1 MRASRILQL
10 RPERAIVALAQLCEE
25 RKEEELLH
33 PQPHSG
39 LFIPPRLSPLPPQ
52 VPYTI
57 NSSPMRP
64 SRLPVAD
71 QVSPS
76 TTNPPSPLSPPTASS
91 GPSSPPQQPEAPPP
105 VTLPIRLDQLQHMAP
120 QRSHWTSPPPSD
132 APAEDR
138 SAFEN
143 RLGQSISLATTQSP
157 LRQPERSRPPHATS
171 SNASEGCT
179 DDDEQSDIT
188 NSDDVRSVQS
198 FVEEG
203 ALNRRREKER
213 ETDREPTV
221 TLERQQLRQT
231 HTAPIPYA
239 PDPSSS
245 RSTFRQESGMDP
257 RMLARIRGRPAIR
270 LAQQL
275 SELNVSTYVDAQRG
289 FTPPP
294 RIDSPRRSLSGPAR
308 TTFPQRLAQMA
319 IPTYIPNRSPHVS
332 LADYQSLQRTSSSAY
347 IPNGNIFYET
357 TPPKEKLSRTVP
369 YTLNVNVSPISPISP
384 QQPFELH
391 NYYDTI
397 PVVTSGSSS
406 SPSSSPRHMSTV
418 PTQMSSPRQ
427 SSPRQPAPRHLP
439 PSLRRSSKLA
449 QPAVLNPP
457 PRYEAAMLS
466 PTTVT
471 YTHGHSHTLSSGT
484 VTSTTPRAH
493 IQSFADGQSLSPSLS
508 RSRSPAHSPGHHSRA
523 HSRQQLPPR
532 LGGGGGGRPTSPFAS
547 ISSGSASPPMS
558 CTSSLY
564 APSCS
569 PLSTSPPSPAQ
580 SDTLKKQ
587 AGSAAVLLSHVP
599 ALVRHEQE
607 AGDSRV
613 RIRVDHEDGLLTS
626 RPKDGSGTNGP
637 ASEREQVR
645 SQHGEKLGPS
655 LSEKLA
661 EAELPKK
668 EDEPAER

>member
-33 PQPHSG
+33 PPPHNG
-39 LFIPPRLSPLPPQ
+39 LFIPPRLSPIPPQ

-76 TTNPPSPLSPPTASS
+76 TTNPPSPSSPPTVSLGS
-91 GPSSPPQQPEAPPP
+91 SSPLKQPQAPPP
-105 VTLPIRLDQLQHMAP
+105 VTLPIRMDQLQHMAP
-120 QRSHWTSPPPSD
+120 KRTLWTSPPPSS
-132 APAEDR
+132 APEEDR

-143 RLGQSISLATTQSP
+143 RLGQSLSLATTQSP
-157 LRQPERSRPPHATS
+157 LRQPERPRPPHATS
-171 SNASEGCT
+171 SNASEVCT
-179 DDDEQSDIT
+179 DDDSRSDVT

-203 ALNRRREKER
+203 APSRRREKEN
-213 ETDREPTV
+213 DREPTV
-221 TLERQQLRQT
+221 TLERQQLRLS
-231 HTAPIPYA
+231 HTSPIPHA
-239 PDPSSS
+239 PDPNST

-275 SELNVSTYVDAQRG
+275 SELNASAYVDAQRG

-308 TTFPQRLAQMA
+308 TTSTFPQRLAQMA
-319 IPTYIPNRSPHVS
+319 IPPYIPNRSPHVS
-332 LADYQSLQRTSSSAY
+332 LADYQSLQQSSSSAY

-369 YTLNVNVSPISPISP
+369 YTFNVNLSPISPISP
-384 QQPFELH
+384 QQPFDLH
-391 NYYDTI
+391 HYYDTI
-397 PVVTSGSSS
+397 AVVTSGSS
-406 SPSSSPRHMSTV
+406 SPSSSPRHMSNL
-418 PTQMSSPRQ
+418 PTQISSSRQ
-427 SSPRQPAPRHLP
+427 SSPRQSAPRHLP

-471 YTHGHSHTLSSGT
+471 YAHGHSHTHSSGT
-484 VTSTTPRAH
+484 VVATTPRAH
-493 IQSFADGQSLSPSLS
+493 IQSFADGQSLSPSIS
-508 RSRSPAHSPGHHSRA
+508 RSRSPAHPPGRS

-532 LGGGGGGRPTSPFAS
+532 LGGGRPTSPFAS

-580 SDTLKKQ
+580 SDTFKKQ
-587 AGSAAVLLSHVP
+587 AGLAAVSLSHVP
-599 ALVRHEQE
+599 TSVRHGQE
-607 AGDSRV
+607 VGDPRARV
-613 RIRVDHEDGLLTS
+613 SAKHDGSLPTS
-626 RPKDGSGTNGP
+626 RPKDGFDTSRPTP
-637 ASEREQVR
+637 QREQAR
-645 SQHGEKLGPS
+645 SQQCERLGPS
-655 LSEKLA
+655 LEEKLG
-661 EAELPKK
+661 EAERLKK
-668 EDEPAER
+668 KDEPTE

>member
-10 RPERAIVALAQLCEE
+10 KPERAIVALAQLCEE

-33 PQPHSG
+33 PQPHNG

-52 VPYTI
+52 VPYTV

-64 SRLPVAD
+64 PRLPVAD

-76 TTNPPSPLSPPTASS
+76 TTNPPSPSSPPTASS
-91 GPSSPPQQPEAPPP
+91 GPSSPPQKPQAPPP
-105 VTLPIRLDQLQHMAP
+105 VNLPIRLDQLEHMAP
-120 QRSHWTSPPPSD
+120 KRTQWTSPPPPD
-132 APAEDR
+132 APEEDR

-143 RLGQSISLATTQSP
+143 RLGQSLSLATTQSP
-157 LRQPERSRPPHATS
+157 LRQAERPRPSHATS
-171 SNASEGCT
+171 SNASEAYT
-179 DDDEQSDIT
+179 DDEARSDVT

-203 ALNRRREKER
+203 APSRRREKER
-213 ETDREPTV
+213 ENDREPTV
-221 TLERQQLRQT
+221 TLERQQLRQM
-231 HTAPIPYA
+231 HTTPIPFA
-239 PDPSSS
+239 DPSSS
-245 RSTFRQESGMDP
+245 RSPFRQESGMDP
-257 RMLARIRGRPAIR
+257 RMLARIRGRPAMR

-275 SELNVSTYVDAQRG
+275 SELNASAYADAQRG

-308 TTFPQRLAQMA
+308 TTFPQRLSQMA
-319 IPTYIPNRSPHVS
+319 IPTYIPNRSAFVS
-332 LADYQSLQRTSSSAY
+332 LADYQSPQQTSSSAY

-369 YTLNVNVSPISPISP
+369 YPFNVNLSPMSPISP
-384 QQPFELH
+384 QQPFELR

-397 PVVTSGSSS
+397 PIVASGSSS

-418 PTQMSSPRQ
+418 PSQMSSPRQ
-427 SSPRQPAPRHLP
+427 SSPRQSAPRHLP

-449 QPAVLNPP
+449 QPTVLNPP
-457 PRYEAAMLS
+457 PRYETSTLS

-471 YTHGHSHTLSSGT
+471 YAHAHSHTHSSGT

-493 IQSFADGQSLSPSLS
+493 MQSFADSQSLSPSLS
-508 RSRSPAHSPGHHSRA
+508 RSRSPAHSPAHSRP

-532 LGGGGGGRPTSPFAS
+532 LGGSGGGRPTSPFAS

-580 SDTLKKQ
+580 SDAFSKHP
-587 AGSAAVLLSHVP
+587 GIAAASFSHIPSLARQELTVL
-599 ALVRHEQE
+599 
-607 AGDSRV
+607 DSRA
-613 RIRVDHEDGLLTS
+613 RSGPEYEEGLPTS
-626 RPKDGSGTNGP
+626 RPKNGFDTSRP
-637 ASEREQVR
+637 VPGQERTQP
-645 SQHGEKLGPS
+645 QLCEKLGPT
-655 LSEKLA
+655 LEEKLRE
-661 EAELPKK
+661 EAQVKK
-668 EDEPAER
+668 EDESES

>member
-33 PQPHSG
+33 PQPHNG

-52 VPYTI
+52 VPYTV

-64 SRLPVAD
+64 PRLPVAD

-76 TTNPPSPLSPPTASS
+76 TTNPPSPSSPPTASS
-91 GPSSPPQQPEAPPP
+91 GPSSPPQQPQAPPP
-105 VTLPIRLDQLQHMAP
+105 VSLPIRLDQLEHMAP
-120 QRSHWTSPPPSD
+120 KRTQWTSPPPPD
-132 APAEDR
+132 APEEDR

-143 RLGQSISLATTQSP
+143 RLGQSLSLATTQSP
-157 LRQPERSRPPHATS
+157 LRQPERSRPSHATS
-171 SNASEGCT
+171 SNASETYT
-179 DDDEQSDIT
+179 DDDSRSDVT

-203 ALNRRREKER
+203 APSRRREKER
-213 ETDREPTV
+213 ENDREPTV
-221 TLERQQLRQT
+221 TVERQQLRQM
-231 HTAPIPYA
+231 HTTPIPYVA
-239 PDPSSS
+239 DPSSS
-245 RSTFRQESGMDP
+245 RMTFRQESGMDP
-257 RMLARIRGRPAIR
+257 RMLARIRGRPAMR

-275 SELNVSTYVDAQRG
+275 NELNASSYVDAQRG

-308 TTFPQRLAQMA
+308 TTFPQRLSQVA
-319 IPTYIPNRSPHVS
+319 IPTYIPNRSPYVS
-332 LADYQSLQRTSSSAY
+332 LADYQSPQQTSSLSY
-347 IPNGNIFYET
+347 IPTGNIFYET
-357 TPPKEKLSRTVP
+357 TPPKEKLSRNVP
-369 YTLNVNVSPISPISP
+369 YAFNVNLSPMSPISP
-384 QQPFELH
+384 QQPFELR

-397 PVVTSGSSS
+397 PVVASGSSS

-427 SSPRQPAPRHLP
+427 ASPRQSAPRHLP
-439 PSLRRSSKLA
+439 PSLRRGSKLA
-449 QPAVLNPP
+449 QPTVLNPP
-457 PRYEAAMLS
+457 PRYEASMLS
-466 PTTVT
+466 PTSVT
-471 YTHGHSHTLSSGT
+471 YAHAHSHTHSSGT

-493 IQSFADGQSLSPSLS
+493 VQSFADGQSLSPSLS
-508 RSRSPAHSPGHHSRA
+508 RSRSPAHSPVHSRP

-532 LGGGGGGRPTSPFAS
+532 LGGSGGGRPTSPFTS

-580 SDTLKKQ
+580 SDTFHKHPGV
-587 AGSAAVLLSHVP
+587 ATHVSTSA
-599 ALVRHEQE
+599 RHEQSVL
-607 AGDSRV
+607 DSRA
-613 RIRVDHEDGLLTS
+613 RAGPEHEEGLPTS
-626 RPKDGSGTNGP
+626 RPKDGFDTSRPVPGQ
-637 ASEREQVR
+637 EQT
-645 SQHGEKLGPS
+645 QLQYGEKLGPT
-655 LSEKLA
+655 LEEKLR
-661 EAELPKK
+661 EAPLKK